1 MVDDITEIVWN
12 PSSFDNLA
20 IPATKKNVITAL
32 AKAHISRASNDI
44 IDDFVE
50 GKGQGLI
57 TLLQYESWRS
67 VLYHRLT
74 YTSSGPPGVG
84 KTLTVE
90 GLSEYLERPLYAVS
104 LALLRLS
111 DPSDFFRYPLGN
123 SARTRRYLKSSCRP
137 SFALLIIGR
146 PSSSLT
152 KPTCLCSHALS
163 STHITLSCR
172 CSCGNLS
179 TIEGS

>member
-1 MVDDITEIVWN
+1 MVDEIKEIVWN

-20 IPATKKNVITAL
+20 IPATKKKVITSL
-32 AKAHISRASNDI
+32 AKAHIFRASNDV

-57 TLLQYESWRS
+57 TLLQYQYQRL
-67 VLYHRLT
+67 VLYPRLT

-104 LALLRLS
+104 LALVPLS
-111 DPSDFFRYPLGN
+111 GLPDFSD
-123 SARTRRYLKSSCRP
+123 
-137 SFALLIIGR
+137 I
-146 PSSSLT
+146 
-152 KPTCLCSHALS
+152 
-163 STHITLSCR
+163 
-172 CSCGNLS
+172 CGG
-179 TIEGS
+179 TWPGSEDA